1 MLSVPGYVSSVRL
14 RKFLAIISSNTF
26 SFCKNYLFDCAGSL
40 LMHGLSRV
48 AASGGHS
55 SLWYSGFLLWWL
67 LFLQTRGC
75 RHTGFSGCGA
85 WVQ

>member
-1 MLSVPGYVSSVRL
+1 MLSVPGYVSSFRF

-26 SFCKNYLFDCAGSL
+26 SFCKNYLFDRAGSL
-40 LMHGLSRV
+40 LMHGLSLV

-67 LFLQTRGC
+67 LFLRSMGC